1 MIEVFIVK
9 AYWIYEEDPVIV
21 GVCDKEHIHQI
32 KADYIAKYNPI
43 KDSIRSFEVEE
54 YDLNI
59 AQG

>member
-1 MIEVFIVK
+1 MEVYIVK
-9 AYWIYEEDPVIV
+9 AYWRYMEDPVII

-32 KADYIAKYNPI
+32 KDDYIEKHYCV
-43 KDSIRSFEVEE
+43 KDSIRSFEVDE